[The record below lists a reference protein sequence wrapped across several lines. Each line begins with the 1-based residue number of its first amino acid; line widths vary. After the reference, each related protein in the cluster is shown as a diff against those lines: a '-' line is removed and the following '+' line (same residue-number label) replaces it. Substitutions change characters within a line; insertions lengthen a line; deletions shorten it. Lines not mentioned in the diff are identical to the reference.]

1 MFGRL
6 SWQLVYQSD
15 VLIGARRLGSVD
27 IGAYSVALQLATL
40 PMQRIMGVI
49 NQVVL
54 PAVARLQDER
64 ERLRRRLL
72 EGCRI
77 LTAFSVPVLWGM
89 SATSPEIV
97 GVALG
102 PKWSSAVLPLQL
114 ISLVVPLRMVSAA
127 FSTANL
133 GIGRA
138 GTRLPQQHRHG
149 NRVAGL
155 LLRGHLLGRQRPRG
169 LMAGRNADRA
179 RAELPARRDRHC
191 RLR

>member
-6 SWQLVYQSD
+6 SWQVVYQSD

-64 ERLRRRLL
+64 DRLRRRLL

-102 PKWSSAVLPLQL
+102 PKWSGASCRCKSSAW
-114 ISLVVPLRMVSAA
+114 S
-127 FSTANL
+127 
-133 GIGRA
+133 
-138 GTRLPQQHRHG
+138 
-149 NRVAGL
+149 
-155 LLRGHLLGRQRPRG
+155 
-169 LMAGRNADRA
+169 
-179 RAELPARRDRHC
+179 C
-191 RLR
+191 RCAW